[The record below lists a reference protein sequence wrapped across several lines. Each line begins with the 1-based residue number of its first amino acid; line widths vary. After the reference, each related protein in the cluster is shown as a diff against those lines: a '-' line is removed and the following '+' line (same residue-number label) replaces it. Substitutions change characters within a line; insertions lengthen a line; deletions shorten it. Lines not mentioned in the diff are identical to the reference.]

1 MLVVSGKSE
10 VEIYWIGCGI
20 KLTKMPIINTMA
32 KKLIGIKIFSFMLI
46 PLVPPELPLEPL

>member
-1 MLVVSGKSE
+1 MLVVRGKSE